1 MIKKS
6 RILQIANLWRCI
18 PAYFLVFT
26 ISSDVRNLITDELY
40 YWKKCAQR
48 LENTKFDLFC
58 GLMLD
63 LKEYRSLLQ
72 YRISVWGGGKIRK
85 IILKVLFPGMET
97 LYINTP
103 EIGPRL
109 FIQHGFATNI
119 SALKIGS
126 DCWINQQVTIGYTF
140 DKKPPTIGNGVR
152 ISAGA
157 KVIGDIK
164 IEDNVIIAANAA
176 VVKDIEE
183 NDIVGGVPAKKIGVN
198 IEHKLYVNTK
208 NKEEIL

>member
-72 YRISVWGGGKIRK
+72 YRISVWGGIRK

>member
-6 RILQIANLWRCI
+6 RILQIANLWRYI

-72 YRISVWGGGKIRK
+72 YRISVWGGKIRK

>member
-72 YRISVWGGGKIRK
+72 YRISVWGGEIRK

>member
-1 MIKKS
+1 MEVKS
-6 RILQIANLWRCI
+6 R
-18 PAYFLVFT
+18 Y
-26 ISSDVRNLITDELY
+26 
-40 YWKKCAQR
+40 
-48 LENTKFDLFC
+48 
-58 GLMLD
+58 GLSTT
-63 LKEYRSLLQ
+63 Y
-72 YRISVWGGGKIRK
+72 
-85 IILKVLFPGMET
+85 
-97 LYINTP
+97 
-103 EIGPRL
+103 
-109 FIQHGFATNI
+109 
-119 SALKIGS
+119 
-126 DCWINQQVTIGYTF
+126 YTF